1 MRRQF
6 GRLLGPQFNQTSLT
20 LNQSC
25 RILHTIKATL
35 KGTVMKFLAI
45 IITTLALTACGTLG
59 GAVSG
64 AGQDLSKAGEW
75 IRNR

>member
-1 MRRQF
+1 MKLVAAI
-6 GRLLGPQFNQTSLT
+6 LLSFS
-20 LNQSC
+20 
-25 RILHTIKATL
+25 
-35 KGTVMKFLAI
+35 
-45 IITTLALTACGTLG
+45 LTACGTVG